1 MDIADQSDDVMR
13 QRRAQKT
20 VEVLRMLRGSGG
32 GKRYFCQVYVWLLRR
47 VSQCRQD
54 PGSGF
59 AADPSLRVS
68 DKWDGLSHWGFEV
81 SN

>member
-32 GKRYFCQVYVWLLRR
+32 GKTLFL
-47 VSQCRQD
+47 S
-54 PGSGF
+54 
-59 AADPSLRVS
+59 SLCVAFKAR
-68 DKWDGLSHWGFEV
+68 LTM
-81 SN
+81 